1 MFYIDKNICFR
12 IISILS
18 KPPPSWFVD
27 SNMDNG
33 NQSSFINEPVPPHS
47 PSSFGF
53 SAITI
58 VSVTSSP
65 NTAFRSFQ
73 EEICTDWG
81 TTNTS
86 PWPSRPSW
94 SEISRWKPARAS
106 TTSCEDGELSKGSIV
121 IQVVN
126 VGTNLASTS
135 SPGTSPTIS
144 IRSNRSVRT
153 RMTKWLHLVRIIN

>member
-53 SAITI
+53 SAIT

-73 EEICTDWG
+73 EEICTWLG
-81 TTNTS
+81 LWRQKEQT
-86 PWPSRPSW
+86 PLLLHWPLPLHSSHHVH
-94 SEISRWKPARAS
+94 SGFTFGK
-106 TTSCEDGELSKGSIV
+106 
-121 IQVVN
+121 
-126 VGTNLASTS
+126 NLNFAFY
-135 SPGTSPTIS
+135 
-144 IRSNRSVRT
+144 NW
-153 RMTKWLHLVRIIN
+153 MFCLLECF